1 VSLTVKFK
9 GDSSSFD
16 KALNKV
22 KSGMNSVKAPVV
34 AVAKTVA
41 VLGAAFTAAAAA
53 AGAIIYKLVKIGE
66 EANTQNARLAN
77 ITKQMGLFG
86 GEAEKVSERLS
97 KFAEAQARLTGTD
110 NAAIKQGQAFL
121 MTFKDIAA
129 TADEVGGNFDRA
141 TVAAIDLAA
150 GGFGSLERASLA
162 LGKILS
168 DPINNINALAKA
180 GVQFTEQEKEKIQTM
195 VVSNQLFEAQAFI
208 LDKIK
213 GRVGETAQ
221 ATANATDKLAE
232 MRKQLMNAFA
242 KPVADA
248 FDNLSMNAEKTFVAL
263 ESKFAESGKIFAN
276 ALGQAVAGD
285 ASRIAKIGEL
295 IGGLL
300 MRGIMA
306 SLKAGGW
313 SFSEGLWK
321 GVGALADTKAGDVVT
336 FGGGR
341 DLAEIAEGQAGDAR
355 RFRGQSVASEL
366 ADAVNDLSKSID
378 ELRKQEREDAVYKAG
393 FRAGGTDRIT
403 DSSKV
408 DQIFDEFLDE
418 TKKTNQLLQEFAEE
432 RKGP

>member
-41 VLGAAFTAAAAA
+41 VLGAAFTAAAVA
-53 AGAIIYKLVKIGE
+53 AGAIIFKLVKIGE

-86 GEAEKVSERLS
+86 GEAGKVSERLS

-110 NAAIKQGQAFL
+110 NAVIKQTQAKL
-121 MTFKDIAA
+121 MTFRELAE
-129 TADEVGGNFDRA
+129 TADEAGGSFDRA
-141 TVAAIDLAA
+141 TVAALDMAA
-150 GGFGSLERASLA
+150 AGFGSATQNAVQLGKALNDPIRGIASLTKSG
-162 LGKILS
+162 LT
-168 DPINNINALAKA
+168 
-180 GVQFTEQEKEKIQTM
+180 FTEQERQKIAAL
-195 VVSNQLFEAQAFI
+195 VESNRMLEAQDMI
-208 LDKIK
+208 LSAIETQVEK
-213 GRVGETAQ
+213 TAQ
-221 ATANATDKLAE
+221 ATANATDKLGE

-263 ESKFAESGKIFAN
+263 ESKFAEAGKIFAN

-295 IGGLL
+295 IGDLL

-418 TKKTNQLLQEFAEE
+418 TKKTNQLLQEFAED
-432 RKGP
+432 RKGL

>member
-1 VSLTVKFK
+1 
-9 GDSSSFD
+9 
-16 KALNKV
+16 
-22 KSGMNSVKAPVV
+22 MNSVKAPVV

-41 VLGAAFTAAAAA
+41 VLGAAFTAAAVA
-53 AGAIIYKLVKIGE
+53 AGAIIFKLVKIGE

-86 GEAEKVSERLS
+86 GEAGKVSERLS

-121 MTFKDIAA
+121 MTFKDVAA

-141 TVAAIDLAA
+141 TVAAMDLAA
-150 GGFGSLERASLA
+150 GGFRSLESAALA

-248 FDNLSMNAEKTFVAL
+248 FDLLTVNAEQTFQKL
-263 ESKFAESGKIFAN
+263 EGKFTEAGKIFAN
-276 ALGQAVAGD
+276 ALERAVAGD
-285 ASRIAKIGEL
+285 ASRIAMIGETIGDL
-295 IGGLL
+295 IVE
-300 MRGIMA
+300 GIKG
-306 SLKAGGW
+306 SLKGMGWIYNEIGHSAISSIANTKFMDFILGGDGRMV
-313 SFSEGLWK
+313 SE
-321 GVGALADTKAGDVVT
+321 
-336 FGGGR
+336 FHE
-341 DLAEIAEGQAGDAR
+341 DLAKDSAR
-355 RFRGQSVASEL
+355 YRRQGFSSDISGAIEKLTQNIEEMNRQM
-366 ADAVNDLSKSID
+366 
-378 ELRKQEREDAVYKAG
+378 REDAVYKAG

-403 DSSKV
+403 DPSKV
-408 DQIFDEFLDE
+408 DRIFEEFLDE
-418 TKKTNQLLQEFAEE
+418 TKKTNQLLERFEE
-432 RKGP
+432 DRKGP

>member
-41 VLGAAFTAAAAA
+41 VLGAAFTAAAVA
-53 AGAIIYKLVKIGE
+53 AGAIIFKLVKIGE

-86 GEAEKVSERLS
+86 GEAGKVSERLS

-121 MTFKDIAA
+121 MTFKDVAA

-141 TVAAIDLAA
+141 TVAAMDLAA
-150 GGFGSLERASLA
+150 GGFRSLESAALA

-213 GRVGETAQ
+213 GKVGETAQ
-221 ATANATDKLAE
+221 ATANATDKLGE

-248 FDNLSMNAEKTFVAL
+248 FDNLTMNAENTFLAL
-263 ESKFAESGKIFAN
+263 EKKFEFAGKFFAS
-276 ALGQAVAGD
+276 ALEDAMQGD
-285 ASRIAKIGEL
+285 ATKFLAIGKMIGDLLSDGIKIAFDASIWTIELAMRRMALKLAENDPMIGPD
-295 IGGLL
+295 
-300 MRGIMA
+300 
-306 SLKAGGW
+306 S
-313 SFSEGLWK
+313 
-321 GVGALADTKAGDVVT
+321 ALAGKLREAVSVGEQTRASKVETGFKEAIEN
-336 FGGGR
+336 
-341 DLAEIAEGQAGDAR
+341 LNKNIAEMNRQM
-355 RFRGQSVASEL
+355 
-366 ADAVNDLSKSID
+366 
-378 ELRKQEREDAVYKAG
+378 REDAVYKAG

-403 DSSKV
+403 DPSKV
-408 DQIFDEFLDE
+408 DRIFEEFLDE
-418 TKKTNQLLQEFAEE
+418 TKKTNQLLERFEE
-432 RKGP
+432 DRKGP